1 MLYTAVSSKTDVEYR
16 AGAAVGMTMAMQ
28 ARNSS
33 EQDALFTVAL
43 NFCVGYLYPPI
54 RKQQPAGRRKG
65 KGFWKKK
72 RRDFRKWTTEQDA
85 GVLFGTCNRRSGCSS
100 LQEEEG

>member
-1 MLYTAVSSKTDVEYR
+1 M
-16 AGAAVGMTMAMQ
+16 GMTMAMQ

-72 RRDFRKWTTEQDA
+72 RQDFRKWTTEQDA